1 MNDARHRLEKH
12 TTNDGAVETTET
24 TETVET
30 SSTSSSDAVGQPDL
44 DPSTDD
50 EKDRVEHHD

>member
-1 MNDARHRLEKH
+1 MNDARHRLDKH
-12 TTNDGAVETTET
+12 TNNDGSVETTEV

-30 SSTSSSDAVGQPDL
+30 SSSSSSDAAGQPDL
-44 DPSTDD
+44 QPTSED